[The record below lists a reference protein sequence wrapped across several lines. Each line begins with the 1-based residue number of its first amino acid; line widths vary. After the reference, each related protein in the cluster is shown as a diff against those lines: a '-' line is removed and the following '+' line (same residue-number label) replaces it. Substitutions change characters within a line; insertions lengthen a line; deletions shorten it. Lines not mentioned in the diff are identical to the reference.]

1 MGNMGSKLRKG
12 RAAYA
17 KSVADKHQ
25 ALRTQQGYISDYNR
39 LLNMGPNPP
48 TKKALLSSGRR
59 GGSDVWAE
67 GFKFV
72 GTEDYRTRHKYNRQ
86 GRTAMN
92 QWHYRTNYRPVS
104 SYPALLDEF
113 RDKAIKAEMTGIPE
127 AKAAIAGIKP
137 MDLSYIR
144 SARGKGGKSKSKN
157 KGTITGWD
165 PKKQE
170 YIRTGGTDNFLSEAT
185 IKAQQELS
193 DNYGISTFNLYGGLS
208 TTPSKGSAG
217 AKINEKGG
225 ANVLV
230 ERKYTAEEIASGAN
244 PDFKIFDT
252 VYREKVDQ
260 TEQLKNAEYA
270 ERNQQSIQNTGLS
283 LAVREEQQKLS
294 DDFGILTFDVKGN
307 LSTLPKSGMVNWDA
321 LGLGGDQHTERRE
334 QVKEQFGQEIMSSM
348 IPSQM
353 KTQAKKEIELEAEL
367 KEINKQ
373 LKTHEKYNPRT
384 GVTESD
390 NSDESWTLKLRKQ
403 EIVSSLQNINNDQKV
418 IAAALE
424 SVDYNTMMHYLAK
437 NDVITDDSRKQY
449 VQFGD
454 PSKASLKQELTAAGY
469 EWEQQKDTTQEISQ
483 AILRLNNLDKNNMGS
498 IRQQESL
505 DKEITRLENY
515 FQIDLDEKGGV
526 DKVVSQLSEQLTISK
541 KEQYNLKQNK
551 DRLAHQYSTT
561 LTNEERTAVAAE
573 QNRTAVAKKE
583 FEELTGMKAEGT
595 AANALQA
602 WNTNTMNDYYD
613 QRHPELN
620 IWYRDESESMQID
633 FDPNSTSR
641 GKQNEFGNYG
651 GSLSPDAKTLHSS
664 GDWFSQ
670 WLNPRTVSS
679 GTDLT
684 LYGDIDIKKK
694 QELASKASIIKKYD
708 AWEQANKYIS
718 GSLYDYKKDLNTM
731 YSGYYS
737 APTVTQEEANMARVG
752 TSTVYGDSYA
762 WETSLRTGGVR
773 SGAYERQDY
782 VKLIA
787 EIKKTEQ
794 TLADNLA
801 KEKLRYAELKLE
813 QDAVQTEHSKMRP
826 QISSAVEK
834 GVEHGNIT
842 VDRELQGRLS
852 ASSDKLW
859 DARVKTALSKTD
871 QMYYE
876 KSIEL
881 TEKDRLALEER
892 KKELDFELIQSRN
905 DSTVQRPKAYV
916 SPGRPTLKQHS
927 DSRLQQQEAARRARR
942 MQKA

>member
-283 LAVREEQQKLS
+283 LAVRE
-294 DDFGILTFDVKGN
+294 
-307 LSTLPKSGMVNWDA
+307 
-321 LGLGGDQHTERRE
+321 
-334 QVKEQFGQEIMSSM
+334 
-348 IPSQM
+348 
-353 KTQAKKEIELEAEL
+353 
-367 KEINKQ
+367 
-373 LKTHEKYNPRT
+373 
-384 GVTESD
+384 
-390 NSDESWTLKLRKQ
+390 
-403 EIVSSLQNINNDQKV
+403 
-418 IAAALE
+418 
-424 SVDYNTMMHYLAK
+424 
-437 NDVITDDSRKQY
+437 
-449 VQFGD
+449 
-454 PSKASLKQELTAAGY
+454 
-469 EWEQQKDTTQEISQ
+469 
-483 AILRLNNLDKNNMGS
+483 
-498 IRQQESL
+498 
-505 DKEITRLENY
+505 
-515 FQIDLDEKGGV
+515 
-526 DKVVSQLSEQLTISK
+526 
-541 KEQYNLKQNK
+541 
-551 DRLAHQYSTT
+551 
-561 LTNEERTAVAAE
+561 
-573 QNRTAVAKKE
+573 
-583 FEELTGMKAEGT
+583 
-595 AANALQA
+595 
-602 WNTNTMNDYYD
+602 
-613 QRHPELN
+613 
-620 IWYRDESESMQID
+620 
-633 FDPNSTSR
+633 
-641 GKQNEFGNYG
+641 
-651 GSLSPDAKTLHSS
+651 
-664 GDWFSQ
+664 
-670 WLNPRTVSS
+670 
-679 GTDLT
+679 
-684 LYGDIDIKKK
+684 
-694 QELASKASIIKKYD
+694 
-708 AWEQANKYIS
+708 
-718 GSLYDYKKDLNTM
+718 
-731 YSGYYS
+731 
-737 APTVTQEEANMARVG
+737 
-752 TSTVYGDSYA
+752 
-762 WETSLRTGGVR
+762 
-773 SGAYERQDY
+773 
-782 VKLIA
+782 
-787 EIKKTEQ
+787 
-794 TLADNLA
+794 
-801 KEKLRYAELKLE
+801 
-813 QDAVQTEHSKMRP
+813 
-826 QISSAVEK
+826 
-834 GVEHGNIT
+834 
-842 VDRELQGRLS
+842 
-852 ASSDKLW
+852 
-859 DARVKTALSKTD
+859 
-871 QMYYE
+871 
-876 KSIEL
+876 
-881 TEKDRLALEER
+881 
-892 KKELDFELIQSRN
+892 
-905 DSTVQRPKAYV
+905 
-916 SPGRPTLKQHS
+916 
-927 DSRLQQQEAARRARR
+927 
-942 MQKA
+942 